1 MDKSFELDGNEFWIV
16 QDCEKVRICLDKDE
30 AFCYFIGGGFAT
42 CASIKVNQEGIEV
55 IPLSP
60 GDL

>member
-42 CASIKVNQEGIEV
+42 CASIKVNQEGI
-55 IPLSP
+55 
-60 GDL
+60 